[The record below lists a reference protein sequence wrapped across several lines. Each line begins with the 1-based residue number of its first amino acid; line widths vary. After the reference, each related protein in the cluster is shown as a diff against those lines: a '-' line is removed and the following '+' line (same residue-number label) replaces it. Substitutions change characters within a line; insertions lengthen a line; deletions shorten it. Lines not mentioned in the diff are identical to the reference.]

1 MTRRLLGFLAHYVGA
16 NFQMALEYRVSFWAQ
31 VFAMVLNDAMWIGF
45 WALFFGRFSV
55 VRGYRF
61 EDLVTLWAVVALAFG
76 LATGIFGNA
85 WRFAT
90 QVAQGELDFYLVMPK
105 PVLLHVI
112 VSRMSVSSWGDALF
126 GVGVFV
132 VLVRPSPAALALYLV
147 LSLAAMV
154 IVVCYGIVANALAFW
169 LGNAEG
175 VARELQNALLMFSTY
190 PSSLFTG
197 GVRVVLFTVVP
208 AGLVAYVPVEL
219 LREWSWMQALSL
231 LLAAAAAVALATLV
245 FYAGLRRYESGN
257 LLAMRG

>member
-1 MTRRLLGFLAHYVGA
+1 MTRRLLGFLAHYVRA
-16 NFQMALEYRVSFWAQ
+16 NFQVALEYRVSFWAQ
-31 VFAMVLNDAMWIGF
+31 VFAMALNDAMWIGF
-45 WALFFGRFSV
+45 WAIFFSRFSV

-61 EDLVTLWAVVALAFG
+61 EDLVTVWAVVALAFG
-76 LATGIFGNA
+76 LATGLFGNA

-112 VSRMSVSSWGDALF
+112 VSRMSVSAWGDALF
-126 GVGVFV
+126 GIGVFV
-132 VLVRPSPAALALYLV
+132 VLVRPSPTTLALYLV
-147 LSLAAMV
+147 LSLTAMV
-154 IVVCYGIVANALAFW
+154 IFVSYGIAANALAFW

-175 VARELQNALLMFSTY
+175 VARELQNALLIFSTY

-219 LREWSWMQALSL
+219 LRDWSWPR
-231 LLAAAAAVALATLV
+231 AAVLVAMAAGSAALATLV
-245 FYAGLRRYESGN
+245 FHAGLRRYESGN